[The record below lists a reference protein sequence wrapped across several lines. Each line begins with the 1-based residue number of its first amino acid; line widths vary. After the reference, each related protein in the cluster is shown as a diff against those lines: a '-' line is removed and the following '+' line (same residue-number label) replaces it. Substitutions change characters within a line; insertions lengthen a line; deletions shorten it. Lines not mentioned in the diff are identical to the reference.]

1 MNRTLSQVKEFLELL
16 IEQQGADA
24 SCAALIFTKEDVFTM
39 DENGNEVYY
48 DEEITNNVLNDL
60 DETDWVLQKGI
71 DCIEDY
77 IGDYI
82 GESVK

>member
-71 DCIEDY
+71 DCITDY